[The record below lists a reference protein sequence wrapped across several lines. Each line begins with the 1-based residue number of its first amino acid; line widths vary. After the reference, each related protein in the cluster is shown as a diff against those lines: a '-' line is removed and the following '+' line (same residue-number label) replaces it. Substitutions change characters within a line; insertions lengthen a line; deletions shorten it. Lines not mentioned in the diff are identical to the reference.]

1 MELPTRSL
9 VLRVCQFR
17 HDRINVD
24 YYISTDN
31 FCQLILLR
39 VFKIFYFFSYFTY
52 FSLFL
57 PYYPL
62 KGDFLIMKA
71 TGIVRRIDELGRVVI
86 PKEIRRTLRI
96 KEGDPLEI
104 FTDRDELML
113 KKYSPIAS
121 LERFSKATARSLNDL
136 SGKLA
141 VICDTDGILHAYGDG
156 KKELDGKNLSQ
167 DMERILRERRS
178 YIANAIDGGDVIPLT
193 SSPEEPFTAQVIVPI
208 VSGGDCLGAVAVLS
222 KENGAKMDG
231 VDMNLARLTADI
243 LANQFE

>member
-1 MELPTRSL
+1 
-9 VLRVCQFR
+9 
-17 HDRINVD
+17 
-24 YYISTDN
+24 
-31 FCQLILLR
+31 
-39 VFKIFYFFSYFTY
+39 
-52 FSLFL
+52 
-57 PYYPL
+57 
-62 KGDFLIMKA
+62 MKA

-113 KKYSPIAS
+113 KKYSPIAT

-156 KKELDGKNLSQ
+156 KKDLDGKPLSE
-167 DMERILRERRS
+167 DMDRIMRERRS
-178 YIANAIDGGDVIPLT
+178 YIANAAEGGDIVPLT
-193 SSPEEPFTAQVIVPI
+193 NEEGITAQVIVPI

-222 KENGAKMDG
+222 KEEGAKMDG
-231 VDMNLARLTADI
+231 ADMNLARLTADI